1 MKKKAPARSSR
12 PARRRAKDLAS
23 GSKRNPRGGASL
35 SAGASSLSDS
45 AASLAEISQANQL
58 TLQQAVET
66 STKMSAMVSNV
77 LKKSA
82 DTSSSIA
89 SNLK

>member
-1 MKKKAPARSSR
+1 MGHGEGEEEGTREELSPGE
-12 PARRRAKDLAS
+12 AS
-23 GSKRNPRGGASL
+23 GEGPRLRIEAQPPGRGLL
-35 SAGASSLSDS
+35 SAGAS
-45 AASLAEISQANQL
+45 SLAEISQANQL